1 MVLNTDTTVY
11 GVVAN
16 LDIKKRIASNV
27 QKSYGLSYPLT
38 KNVNSGYFSKESG
51 KELVRDNL
59 KQLLSTHLGER
70 VMLPGFGLNLNKY
83 LFQPMDNL
91 LFESIKNEIIGA
103 VAKYAKNVKILKIG
117 VYPLD
122 DYGAEGLQAMQIKLS
137 VQVKEIEDT
146 TFEVG
151 VKIG

>member
-1 MVLNTDTTVY
+1 
-11 GVVAN
+11 
-16 LDIKKRIASNV
+16 
-27 QKSYGLSYPLT
+27 
-38 KNVNSGYFSKESG
+38 
-51 KELVRDNL
+51 
-59 KQLLSTHLGER
+59 
-70 VMLPGFGLNLNKY
+70 
-83 LFQPMDNL
+83 MDNL

-151 VKIG
+151 VKLG

>member
-16 LDIKKRIASNV
+16 LDIEKRVASNV

-59 KQLLSTHLGER
+59 RQLLSTHLGER
-70 VMLPGFGLNLNKY
+70 VMLPGFGLDLNKY
-83 LFQPMDNL
+83 LFQPMDEL
-91 LFESIKNEIIGA
+91 LFQSIKSEIVGA
-103 VAKYAKNVKILKIG
+103 ITNYATNVKILKIG

-151 VKIG
+151 VKLG